1 MRPKQGDYEMQFT
14 LRIKSDNAAFEEEP
28 ITELARILRELA
40 DDLEGGN
47 FPSSVRDY
55 NGNKVG
61 TVTLK

>member
-1 MRPKQGDYEMQFT
+1 MQFT